1 MESGHNWPALSFG
14 WTLSDVL
21 KNRPAAA
28 AAQPAPPPAVNK
40 STVVNGRAPNKK
52 LDEVAIDD
60 DEEEEEI
67 EDEMGSL
74 TDKVILND
82 SGASRENTTTS
93 SFSVDEQVE

>member
-21 KNRPAAA
+21 KNRPA

-60 DEEEEEI
+60 DEEEEI

>member
-82 SGASRENTTTS
+82 SCSASRKNTIQKS
-93 SFSVDEQVE
+93 STPNNI